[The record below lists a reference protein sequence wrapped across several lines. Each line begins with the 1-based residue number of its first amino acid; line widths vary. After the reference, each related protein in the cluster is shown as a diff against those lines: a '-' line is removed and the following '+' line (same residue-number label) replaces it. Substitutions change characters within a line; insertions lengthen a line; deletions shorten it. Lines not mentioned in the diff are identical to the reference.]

1 MRGTGVGAALAG
13 VLAVS
18 ALSAALVACGPAPPA
33 SDPTPAPPA
42 AHPSS
47 TAGPSSGT
55 VPPPA
60 GSPTAAP
67 PPASA
72 PRQTISDYLAQ
83 AGITE
88 TEVKPG
94 DPGAPTIVLPTPA
107 GWRDPGPQTPRYA
120 YAARV
125 YDNPAVAADPATI
138 LALVA
143 KLTGPVDG
151 ARILEYAPGELLNL
165 PGFEGSSEG
174 TANSLAGFDAVQLGG
189 SYVQDGNRRMIA
201 QKTVVIPAADGSGI
215 YVLQVNANG
224 LEGQMGALLDA
235 IRDIDD
241 NTTITP

>member
-1 MRGTGVGAALAG
+1 MRGAGVGAAR

-18 ALSAALVACGPAPPA
+18 ALSAALVGCGTAPPA
-33 SDPTPAPPA
+33 SDPTPAPPDP
-42 AHPSS
+42 PSS
-47 TAGPSSGT
+47 SSAGASSG
-55 VPPPA
+55 PAPLPA
-60 GSPTAAP
+60 GTPTAAP
-67 PPASA
+67 PIASA
-72 PRQTISDYLAQ
+72 PHQTISDYVAR
-83 AGITE
+83 AGLTE

-143 KLTGPVDG
+143 RLTGPVDG

-165 PGFEGSSEG
+165 PGFEGSAEG
-174 TANSLAGFDAVQLGG
+174 TANSLDGFDAVQLGG